1 MIDFRISIKLQKLK
15 NHSSMSHFN
24 VNYAQEFSI
33 SGSDQMLKKWLGMAL
48 ITPILTFIIWVFNS
62 HTIITYL
69 NILFY
74 VSLIIFISIFLI
86 LLVQEG
92 IFDATSYG
100 FRRLKYQMSSSKKK
114 KSISDDPFF
123 NPQEVKKEHYFVSTW
138 IIPLLLINILY
149 FIMTIV
155 LSLILV

>member
-1 MIDFRISIKLQKLK
+1 
-15 NHSSMSHFN
+15 
-24 VNYAQEFSI
+24 
-33 SGSDQMLKKWLGMAL
+33 MLKKWLGMAL
-48 ITPILTFIIWVFNS
+48 ITPMLTFIIWVFNS

-114 KSISDDPFF
+114 KSISDDTFF

>member
-1 MIDFRISIKLQKLK
+1 MFDFRISIKLKKLK

-48 ITPILTFIIWVFNS
+48 ITPMLTFIIWVFNS

>member
-1 MIDFRISIKLQKLK
+1 
-15 NHSSMSHFN
+15 
-24 VNYAQEFSI
+24 
-33 SGSDQMLKKWLGMAL
+33 MLKKWLGMAL
-48 ITPILTFIIWVFNS
+48 ITPMLTFIIWVFNS

-123 NPQEVKKEHYFVSTW
+123 NPLRGKKEHYFVSTW

>member
-1 MIDFRISIKLQKLK
+1 
-15 NHSSMSHFN
+15 
-24 VNYAQEFSI
+24 
-33 SGSDQMLKKWLGMAL
+33 MLKKWLGMAL
-48 ITPILTFIIWVFNS
+48 ITPILTFIIWLFNS

-114 KSISDDPFF
+114 KSISDASIFQPTRG
-123 NPQEVKKEHYFVSTW
+123 KKEHYFVSTW

>member
-1 MIDFRISIKLQKLK
+1 
-15 NHSSMSHFN
+15 
-24 VNYAQEFSI
+24 
-33 SGSDQMLKKWLGMAL
+33 MLKKWLGMAL
-48 ITPILTFIIWVFNS
+48 ITPMLTFIIWVFNS

-123 NPQEVKKEHYFVSTW
+123 NPQKVKKEHYFVSTW

>member
-1 MIDFRISIKLQKLK
+1 
-15 NHSSMSHFN
+15 
-24 VNYAQEFSI
+24 
-33 SGSDQMLKKWLGMAL
+33 MLKKWLGMAL

-123 NPQEVKKEHYFVSTW
+123 NPQVVKKEHYFVSTW

>member
-1 MIDFRISIKLQKLK
+1 
-15 NHSSMSHFN
+15 
-24 VNYAQEFSI
+24 
-33 SGSDQMLKKWLGMAL
+33 MLKKWLGMAL
-48 ITPILTFIIWVFNS
+48 ITPMLTFIIWVFNS

-123 NPQEVKKEHYFVSTW
+123 NSQEVKKEHYFVSTW

>member
-1 MIDFRISIKLQKLK
+1 
-15 NHSSMSHFN
+15 
-24 VNYAQEFSI
+24 
-33 SGSDQMLKKWLGMAL
+33 MLKKWLGMAL

-123 NPQEVKKEHYFVSTW
+123 NPQEVKKERYFVSTW

>member
-1 MIDFRISIKLQKLK
+1 
-15 NHSSMSHFN
+15 
-24 VNYAQEFSI
+24 
-33 SGSDQMLKKWLGMAL
+33 MLKKWLGMAL

-123 NPQEVKKEHYFVSTW
+123 NPQEVKQEHYFVSTW

>member
-1 MIDFRISIKLQKLK
+1 
-15 NHSSMSHFN
+15 
-24 VNYAQEFSI
+24 
-33 SGSDQMLKKWLGMAL
+33 MLKKWLGMAL
-48 ITPILTFIIWVFNS
+48 ITPILTFIIWLFNS

-123 NPQEVKKEHYFVSTW
+123 NPQEVKKEHYFASTW

>member
-1 MIDFRISIKLQKLK
+1 
-15 NHSSMSHFN
+15 
-24 VNYAQEFSI
+24 
-33 SGSDQMLKKWLGMAL
+33 MLKKWLGMAL
-48 ITPILTFIIWVFNS
+48 ITPILTFIIWLFNS

-114 KSISDDPFF
+114 KSISDDPFI

>member
-1 MIDFRISIKLQKLK
+1 M
-15 NHSSMSHFN
+15 
-24 VNYAQEFSI
+24 
-33 SGSDQMLKKWLGMAL
+33 
-48 ITPILTFIIWVFNS
+48 FIIWLFNS

-100 FRRLKYQMSSSKKK
+100 FRRLNINVIFEKE
-114 KSISDDPFF
+114 
-123 NPQEVKKEHYFVSTW
+123 EVY
-138 IIPLLLINILY
+138 
-149 FIMTIV
+149 
-155 LSLILV
+155 LS

>member
-1 MIDFRISIKLQKLK
+1 
-15 NHSSMSHFN
+15 
-24 VNYAQEFSI
+24 
-33 SGSDQMLKKWLGMAL
+33 MLKKWLGMAV
-48 ITPILTFIIWVFNS
+48 ITPMLTFIIWVFNS

-114 KSISDDPFF
+114 KSISD
-123 NPQEVKKEHYFVSTW
+123 
-138 IIPLLLINILY
+138 
-149 FIMTIV
+149 
-155 LSLILV
+155 

>member
-1 MIDFRISIKLQKLK
+1 
-15 NHSSMSHFN
+15 
-24 VNYAQEFSI
+24 
-33 SGSDQMLKKWLGMAL
+33 MLKKWLGMAL

-114 KSISDDPFF
+114 KSISDDTFF

>member
-1 MIDFRISIKLQKLK
+1 
-15 NHSSMSHFN
+15 
-24 VNYAQEFSI
+24 
-33 SGSDQMLKKWLGMAL
+33 MLKKWLGMAL
-48 ITPILTFIIWVFNS
+48 ITPILTFIIWLFNS

-114 KSISDDPFF
+114 KSISDLSIFQPTRG
-123 NPQEVKKEHYFVSTW
+123 KKEHYFVSTW

>member
-1 MIDFRISIKLQKLK
+1 
-15 NHSSMSHFN
+15 
-24 VNYAQEFSI
+24 
-33 SGSDQMLKKWLGMAL
+33 MLKKWLGMAL
-48 ITPILTFIIWVFNS
+48 ITPMLTFIIWVFNS

-100 FRRLKYQMSSSKKK
+100 FRRLKYQMLSSKKK

-123 NPQEVKKEHYFVSTW
+123 NPQEVKKEHYFVSKW

>member
-1 MIDFRISIKLQKLK
+1 MAWNGTNNANI
-15 NHSSMSHFN
+15 N
-24 VNYAQEFSI
+24 VYYM
-33 SGSDQMLKKWLGMAL
+33 G
-48 ITPILTFIIWVFNS
+48 FNS

-100 FRRLKYQMSSSKKK
+100 FRRLKYQMSSSKRR
-114 KSISDDPFF
+114 S
-123 NPQEVKKEHYFVSTW
+123 
-138 IIPLLLINILY
+138 
-149 FIMTIV
+149 
-155 LSLILV
+155 LSLMIHFQPTRGKKGITLFLHG

>member
-1 MIDFRISIKLQKLK
+1 M
-15 NHSSMSHFN
+15 M
-24 VNYAQEFSI
+24 
-33 SGSDQMLKKWLGMAL
+33 KKWLIMAIFTPLLSLL
-48 ITPILTFIIWVFNS
+48 IWLFNN
-62 HTIITYL
+62 HTVITYL

-74 VSLIIFISIFLI
+74 VSLIIFICNFVI

-100 FRRLKYQMSSSKKK
+100 FRRLKYQMSSTKRK

-123 NPQEVKKEHYFVSTW
+123 NPKEVKKEQYFVSMC
-138 IIPLLLINILY
+138 IFPMLLINILY

-155 LSLILV
+155 LSLILI

>member
-1 MIDFRISIKLQKLK
+1 
-15 NHSSMSHFN
+15 
-24 VNYAQEFSI
+24 
-33 SGSDQMLKKWLGMAL
+33 MLKKWLGMAL
-48 ITPILTFIIWVFNS
+48 ITPMLTFIIWVFNS

-114 KSISDDPFF
+114 KSISDDSFF

-149 FIMTIV
+149 FIMAIV

>member
-1 MIDFRISIKLQKLK
+1 
-15 NHSSMSHFN
+15 
-24 VNYAQEFSI
+24 
-33 SGSDQMLKKWLGMAL
+33 MLKKWLGMAL
-48 ITPILTFIIWVFNS
+48 ITPMLTFIIWVFNS

-123 NPQEVKKEHYFVSTW
+123 NPQEVKKKLYFVSTW

>member
-1 MIDFRISIKLQKLK
+1 
-15 NHSSMSHFN
+15 
-24 VNYAQEFSI
+24 
-33 SGSDQMLKKWLGMAL
+33 MLKKWLGMAL
-48 ITPILTFIIWVFNS
+48 ITPMLTFIIWVFNS

-114 KSISDDPFF
+114 KSISDDSFF

>member
-1 MIDFRISIKLQKLK
+1 
-15 NHSSMSHFN
+15 
-24 VNYAQEFSI
+24 
-33 SGSDQMLKKWLGMAL
+33 MLKKWLGMAL
-48 ITPILTFIIWVFNS
+48 ITPMLTFIIWVFNS

-123 NPQEVKKEHYFVSTW
+123 NPQEVKKEHHFVSTW

>member
-1 MIDFRISIKLQKLK
+1 M
-15 NHSSMSHFN
+15 M
-24 VNYAQEFSI
+24 
-33 SGSDQMLKKWLGMAL
+33 KKWLIMAIFTLLLSLL
-48 ITPILTFIIWVFNS
+48 IWLFNN
-62 HTIITYL
+62 HTVITYL

-74 VSLIIFISIFLI
+74 VSLIIFICNFVI

-100 FRRLKYQMSSSKKK
+100 FRRLKYQMSSTKRK

-123 NPQEVKKEHYFVSTW
+123 NPKEVKKEQYFVSMW
-138 IIPLLLINILY
+138 IFPMLLINILY

-155 LSLILV
+155 LSLILI

>member
-1 MIDFRISIKLQKLK
+1 
-15 NHSSMSHFN
+15 
-24 VNYAQEFSI
+24 
-33 SGSDQMLKKWLGMAL
+33 MLKKWLGMAV
-48 ITPILTFIIWVFNS
+48 ITPMLTFIIWVFNS

-123 NPQEVKKEHYFVSTW
+123 TPQEVKKEHYFVSTW